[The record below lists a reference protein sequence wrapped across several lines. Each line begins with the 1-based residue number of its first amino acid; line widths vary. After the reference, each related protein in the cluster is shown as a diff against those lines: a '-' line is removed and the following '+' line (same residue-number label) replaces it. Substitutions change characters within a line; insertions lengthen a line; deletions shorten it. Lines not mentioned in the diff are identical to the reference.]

1 MPKLQIREYLAV
13 LAALL
18 LVTGFAY
25 HWAITY

>member
-13 LAALL
+13 LVSLL